1 MALRKLCKLRFRQN
15 KAAFRPPWVNWP
27 VAGIDR
33 STSRKNPRGQMRL
46 ATMNATCVAFRSCQ
60 VAVRAVNLQNFDDL
74 IRHWST
80 NPLAHWGKP
89 EAGSSRSFRASPP
102 SSNSNMLMSEPAR
115 ASNDEPPIRPKFQ
128 LSSMN
133 RRIEVWS
140 VREWS
145 T

>member
-1 MALRKLCKLRFRQN
+1 
-15 KAAFRPPWVNWP
+15 
-27 VAGIDR
+27 
-33 STSRKNPRGQMRL
+33 
-46 ATMNATCVAFRSCQ
+46 MNAPGVAFRSCQ
-60 VAVRAVNLQNFDDL
+60 VAVCAVDLQKFDDL

-80 NPLAHWGKP
+80 NPQVHWGKP

-102 SSNSNMLMSEPAR
+102 FSNSNMFMIEPAR
-115 ASNDEPPIRPKFQ
+115 ASKDEPPIRPKYQ

-133 RRIEVWS
+133 CRIEVWS